1 MSLESQLSPLEKY
14 QRALV
19 RSGIGLWELDQQRE
33 NVILDHSL
41 ATIFEIENVNGTAK
55 LPLAEWYNKIHL
67 EDVGVFRSIVEMNSA
82 VIEQKKIFYIRLVTK
97 ALSPKF
103 VSITSQSEISADGQF
118 ELIFGICQD
127 ITAEALRYNE
137 LEEAKLFFE
146 HVMDALP
153 DPIFVKDKEYRYL
166 FGNAEFKKLIGKS
179 PNEFLGKKDE
189 AFLPAEMVDTCF
201 QKDLEAF
208 TTNQGNENEEK
219 ILGPNGQLRFILT
232 KKTPFQLNKEQ
243 TILIGIIRDIT
254 EKNKFDSKFRLMISL
269 IDSSGDLFGFTDN
282 LGVTVYVNKAGRDNL
297 GIQVGKKH
305 FADYLTPNDRK
316 LFIDVILPNLL
327 NTDGWQGELV
337 ILNPLNGEEIPIWL
351 NIFCFR
357 TLTDS
362 DEVFYAYTGSDLRK
376 LIKIQNS
383 LISQSKM
390 AALGEMAAEIAHEIN
405 NPLAIIQGKSQLM
418 LERMSAGFIDK
429 EKLARDL
436 ELIERNSLRIQKI
449 INSSKALARKSEKD
463 PYEYVSLL
471 KIVEESYEICKE
483 RFQKQHFQLTLEV
496 ESQVDFTDL
505 VEARSTEIIQV
516 LVNLLNNSFDAIQG
530 AKSGWAKLV
539 LSRGPLQYQVE
550 VIDSGNKIPKDIA
563 DKMMVPFFT
572 TKPTGQG
579 TGLGLSLSK
588 QIADAHDGQFYY
600 DPKSSNTRFVLC
612 LKRTSKVT

>member
-1 MSLESQLSPLEKY
+1 MSLEIQLSPLEKY
-14 QRALV
+14 LHALA
-19 RSGIGLWELDQQRE
+19 RSGAGLWELDQLHE
-33 NVILDHSL
+33 NVILDNCL
-41 ATIFEIENVNGTAK
+41 ATIFEIENANGTVK
-55 LPLAEWYNKIHL
+55 LPLAKWYQKIHPD
-67 EDVGVFRSIVEMNSA
+67 DVSIFRSIIEMNLIST
-82 VIEQKKIFYIRLVTK
+82 EHENSFIRLATG
-97 ALSPKF
+97 SRTPKF
-103 VSITSQSEISADGQF
+103 VRITSQKEKNTNGHL
-118 ELIFGICQD
+118 ELVFGICQEV
-127 ITAEALRYNE
+127 TTEALRHNALTE
-137 LEEAKLFFE
+137 SKIFFE
-146 HVMDALP
+146 RVMDALP
-153 DPIFVKDKEYRYL
+153 DPIFVKDKEYRCM
-166 FGNAEFKKLIGKS
+166 FGNAEFEKLIGKS
-179 PNEFLGKKDE
+179 RIEFLGKKDD
-189 AFLPAEMVDTCF
+189 AFLPAEMVDICF

-208 TTNQGNENEEK
+208 TTNQGNESEEK
-219 ILGPNGQLRFILT
+219 LLGSNGQMRFILT

-243 TILIGIIRDIT
+243 TVLLGIIRDIT
-254 EKNKFDSKFRLMISL
+254 EKNKFDSQFRLMISL

-305 FADYLTPNDRK
+305 FADCLTPNDRR
-316 LFIDVILPNLL
+316 LFINTILPNLRK
-327 NTDGWQGELV
+327 TDGWQGELI

-351 NIFCFR
+351 HIFCVR
-357 TLTDS
+357 TRTDS

-383 LISQSKM
+383 LIGQSKM

-418 LERMSAGFIDK
+418 LERMSAGPIDK

-463 PYEYVSLL
+463 PYEYFSIL
-471 KIVEESYEICKE
+471 KIVEESFEICKE
-483 RFQKQHFQLTLEV
+483 RFQKQHFELTVEV
-496 ESQVDFTDL
+496 QNQVDYTDL

-516 LVNLLNNSFDAIQG
+516 LVNLLNNSFDAIKG
-530 AKSGWAKLV
+530 AKSGWAKLI
-539 LSRGPLQYQVE
+539 LSKSQSQYQVE

-563 DKMMVPFFT
+563 DKMMAPFFT

-588 QIADAHDGQFYY
+588 QIADAHNGQFYY

-612 LKRTSKVT
+612 LKQTKK